1 MEIASGTRKKMMI
14 TLSVS
19 IAEKNFK
26 RVQTINTDVLF
37 VKRKPIEPQHVR
49 GREGTEDV
57 RITVQVK
64 KVKNV

>member
-1 MEIASGTRKKMMI
+1 MMI
-14 TLSVS
+14 TLSAS
-19 IAEKNFK
+19 IVAKNFK
-26 RVQTINTDVLF
+26 RVQTTNTDVLF

-49 GREGTEDV
+49 GREDTENV